1 MKKRSRYKKALMAW
15 GIVLLFLVIV
25 ALLPSVFA
33 SHDPEASDMA
43 NQLCSPCKETP
54 LGTDH
59 MGRCVMCRLIYGA
72 RVSLFVSGAVVLI
85 TATFGTLVG
94 LISGY
99 FGGKIDSVLMRIVD
113 VFLAFPS
120 FLFTLAFVGIFGGGT
135 RNLIIVMSFFG
146 WMRYARVVRSNV
158 LSVREN
164 EYILASRGMGASNI
178 YNIVKHVFPNV
189 IGSVIVIITME
200 VGSVIL
206 STSGLSFLGVG
217 VQPPTPEWGYMLNDA
232 KVYLSTKPELMLY
245 PGLAI
250 LITILAFNFFG
261 DNLRD
266 FLDVKD
272 TNFGGDK

>member
-33 SHDPEASDMA
+33 SHDPEAADMA